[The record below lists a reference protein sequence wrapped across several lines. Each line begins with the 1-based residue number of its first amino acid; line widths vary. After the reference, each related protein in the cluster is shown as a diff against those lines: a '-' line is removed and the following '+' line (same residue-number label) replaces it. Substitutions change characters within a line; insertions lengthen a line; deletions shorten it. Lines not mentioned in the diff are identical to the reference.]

1 MPFFFFFLTGCLQ
14 QSRLS
19 VSSEKGKLLSLTP
32 LGAME
37 TEREHFLQL
46 RGDQL
51 QSQLTLRGCLNGFQ
65 LKTAKNLLVENLK
78 QQTK

>member
-1 MPFFFFFLTGCLQ
+1 
-14 QSRLS
+14 
-19 VSSEKGKLLSLTP
+19 
-32 LGAME
+32 ME